1 MKQLN
6 SISFVRF
13 FYRFCV
19 KNYWLTVLYVA
30 FCSTYWA
37 LDLQLR
43 NWILKEILDKFDIV
57 NKNSALFEMMP
68 LIYMYF
74 GLTLLRFFV
83 FNFSTYLRMYCMPK
97 IKVSIMRYLIGEVIL
112 KSHLLLKKELDILSN
127 QIQEIVRHCEVI
139 FNNLF
144 VYFFGNFTLLV
155 SSYFLFKNN
164 TLLLYCVSSLYV
176 SFFVISYVGY
186 IKGVRFN
193 ARVTSY
199 DMVLFSRFN
208 DIFANLFNV
217 KLLHTYH
224 HEEKQLAPLYDEY
237 TVRSMEKDFWN
248 LTINFSLAVIFAT
261 YNCLCLLFLV
271 WQYQSGEVSKAYFPY
286 IVATNKEIIEVLW
299 SVITDFSNFAE
310 AVGKAKKCLERILK
324 DTFLI
329 EDGSKNV
336 QLKTLD
342 IEFKGIFY
350 SYPMST
356 KNIFEDLSL
365 AIKEGDKVGIVGFS
379 GSGKSTLASLLLNL
393 DSVSGGAITIGGVD
407 IRDMSS
413 EYLHSMISFMN
424 QDLSLLNRSLRENIV
439 YGKLDATDE
448 EVIEAARNAN
458 IHDYIMHLADG
469 YDTVLKYQ
477 GKELSYGQKQRILIA
492 RAFLKDSP
500 ILILDEI
507 TSSLDAKSEKMVME
521 SLFRFIKKKTVICI
535 AHKLK
540 TLVDMDYIIVMERG
554 RIKEIGSHRDLL
566 QKKNLYHSLFYS

>member
-83 FNFSTYLRMYCMPK
+83 FNFSSYLRMYCMPK

-155 SSYFLFKNN
+155 SSYLIFRNN
-164 TLLLYCVSSLYV
+164 TLLLYCVSSLYIL
-176 SFFVISYVGY
+176 FFVISYVGY

-217 KLLHTYH
+217 KLLHTYQ
-224 HEEKQLAPLYDEY
+224 HEEKQLAPLYEEY
-237 TVRSMEKDFWN
+237 TARSMEKDFWN

-286 IVATNKEIIEVLW
+286 ILSLNKEIIEVLW
-299 SVITDFSNFAE
+299 SVIADFSNFAE

-329 EDGSKNV
+329 EAGSKNV
-336 QLKTLD
+336 QLKSLD

-393 DSVSGGAITIGGVD
+393 DSVSGGTITIGGVD

-477 GKELSYGQKQRILIA
+477 GKELSYGQKQRVLIA